1 MADPTDPTEVK
12 TMLTVGRVAKQTG
25 LSPKAIR
32 LYEADGL
39 IDPPERTAAGYRT
52 YSDQS
57 LPVLRFIRQA
67 QALGLSLKEI
77 KRILDL
83 QRHGQQPCDL
93 VIDLLDEHLAQ
104 VDQRI
109 ADLQALRETLQG
121 ARDRADQAAGR
132 GERGVICHIIESVPT
147 DAG

>member
-1 MADPTDPTEVK
+1 M
-12 TMLTVGRVAKQTG
+12 TMLTVGRVADQTG
-25 LSPKAIR
+25 LSAKAIR

-39 IDPPERTAAGYRT
+39 IDPPERTPAGYRT
-52 YSDQS
+52 YTDQT

-83 QRHGQQPCDL
+83 QRQGQQPCEL
-93 VIDLLDEHLAQ
+93 VTDLLDEHLAQ

-109 ADLQALRETLQG
+109 PDLQALRATLQA
-121 ARDRADQAAGR
+121 ARDRADRAAVR
-132 GERGVICHIIESVPT
+132 GETAVVCRIIEATPT
-147 DAG
+147 DPEVS

>member
-1 MADPTDPTEVK
+1 
-12 TMLTVGRVAKQTG
+12 MLTVGRVAEQTG

-52 YSDQS
+52 YTATT

-109 ADLQALRETLQG
+109 ADLQALRETLQT
-121 ARDRADQAAGR
+121 ARDRADHAADR
-132 GERGVICHIIESVPT
+132 GQSAVVCHIIEAT
-147 DAG
+147 GTG